1 MAVGLRFFN
10 EKIWLDKYFMTLT
23 FKEKFI
29 WLYLITKKSTG
40 GIFSENIAS
49 IEGVLNST
57 TIIEKIDNEEE
68 YNESDYVTRKD
79 ISRALRKFDA
89 DKKLIKMEDG
99 FYFFVNFYQNQNF
112 KSQNNLEGVMARTE
126 ELITKNKNIAEH
138 LRLYP
143 IYFEQLGDEIIEQLK
158 KETTEKNKDISLGY
172 KQRMFLKYAKLHDK
186 VKVFFSKKVTDYL
199 QANLSMN
206 YTYLYTK
213 SGTKSQPSQD
223 QVGDNYNLNLNP
235 NFNFNF
241 NLKEKLIVKDS
252 IVKNKEINIES
263 SKNPSLGGQVFEDSQ
278 DGSQEPSREGLSER
292 ANAVISS
299 RVISDYFR
307 KAFKKFEMDVDPVV
321 GSNIIEIEVKN
332 YKTHKELETDAREL
346 VEYLVS
352 SETIKEVTT
361 VHEFPKMLK
370 WYRSKI
376 APKLRDKLKDDK
388 LYQSEEKVA
397 QI

>member
-10 EKIWLDKYFMTLT
+10 EKIWLDEYFMTLT

-29 WLYLITKKSTG
+29 WMYLITKKSTG

-57 TIIEKIDNEEE
+57 VIIEKIDNEED

-79 ISRALRKFDA
+79 ISMALRKFDA

-126 ELITKNKNIAEH
+126 ELITKNKNIAEY

-158 KETTEKNKDISLGY
+158 KETTKKNKDISLGY
-172 KQRMFLKYAKLHDK
+172 KQRMFLKYANLHDK

-213 SGTKSQPSQD
+213 SGTKSGTKSQPSQN

-241 NLKEKLIVKDS
+241 NLKEKLIVKDL
-252 IVKNKEINIES
+252 IIKNKETNIES
-263 SKNPSLGGQVFEDSQ
+263 SKNPSLGGQVFVDSSAEAKISARAKEKKKKEEEETREERKARKQKEREDACDLALTLMKIYKGVELRRKLKKVLQ
-278 DGSQEPSREGLSER
+278 PYEPEEYDQVMETPRARYWNIPAKQYYFSER
-292 ANAVISS
+292 SIPDAQIEQAE
-299 RVISDYFR
+299 RV
-307 KAFKKFEMDVDPVV
+307 V
-321 GSNIIEIEVKN
+321 
-332 YKTHKELETDAREL
+332 
-346 VEYLVS
+346 
-352 SETIKEVTT
+352 
-361 VHEFPKMLK
+361 
-370 WYRSKI
+370 
-376 APKLRDKLKDDK
+376 
-388 LYQSEEKVA
+388 EKVNEIGRA
-397 QI
+397 HV